1 MSRNSS
7 RKKAAS
13 GLENNNKP
21 APADPVLSTGG
32 FNFSAP
38 TEHVELPSG
47 GTHYQEGHPLH
58 GKDTV
63 EIKYMTAKEEDIL
76 TSQSLLKK
84 GIAIERLLES
94 VILDKTINP
103 KTLLVGDRIAILVAS
118 RITGFGSDYETQI
131 TCPACTTQ
139 SDYTFDLQE
148 AKAKEIEVPEEVS
161 ETSTGTYIV
170 TLPVTGVQAEVKLL
184 NGVDEANIL
193 AQQQS
198 KRKHK
203 LQETPLTDQLKA
215 IIVSVNGHVERSV
228 VNNFVDNMPSRD
240 TRHLRRIYDNLT
252 PNIDMNYEFD
262 CPACNS
268 TTDVEVPF
276 TVSFLWPKR

>member
-7 RKKAAS
+7 RKKAS
-13 GLENNNKP
+13 TGDLTKQKP
-21 APADPVLSTGG
+21 VAADPVLSAGG
-32 FNFSAP
+32 FNFTAP

-47 GTHYQEGHPLH
+47 GTHYPEGHPLH
-58 GKDTV
+58 GVSTV

-84 GIAIERLLES
+84 GLAIERLLES

-103 KTLLVGDRIAILVAS
+103 KTLLVGDRNAILVAS

-131 TCPACTTQ
+131 TCPSCTSKT
-139 SDYTFDLQE
+139 DYSFDLNE
-148 AKAKEIEVPEEVS
+148 AEPKTIEVPEDVEQ
-161 ETSTGTYIV
+161 TSSGTYII
-170 TLPVTGVQAEVKLL
+170 TLPVTGVQTEVKLL
-184 NGVDEANIL
+184 NGLDEANIM

-215 IIVSVNGHVERSV
+215 IIVSVNGHAERGV
-228 VNNFVDNMPSRD
+228 INNFVDNMPSRD
-240 TRHLRRIYDNLT
+240 TRHLRGVYEDLT

-262 CPACNS
+262 CPACGS